1 MMKHTPS
8 VFSIEMATHNDAY
21 SVRPEHI
28 NKKRF
33 FEEYAEDGKV
43 EKINIY
49 RNFAQWA
56 HASANA
62 RVFGYGRQ
70 SGRKL
75 WQMPEKAQRSAYNL
89 TRAEFQFH
97 IDNAEIEDNLE

>member
-1 MMKHTPS
+1 MKHTPS
-8 VFSIEMATHNDAY
+8 AISIEMATHTDVL
-21 SVRPEHI
+21 SVRPEHS

-43 EKINIY
+43 ERKNIFS
-49 RNFAQWA
+49 NFSQWA
-56 HASANA
+56 LASADA

-89 TRAEFQFH
+89 TRAEFQF
-97 IDNAEIEDNLE
+97 DIEKDEMEEN

>member
-1 MMKHTPS
+1 MKHTPS
-8 VFSIEMATHNDAY
+8 VFSIEMATHNDAC
-21 SVRPEHI
+21 SVRPQHS

-43 EKINIY
+43 EKINILS
-49 RNFAQWA
+49 NFAQWA
-56 HASANA
+56 LASANA
-62 RVFGYGRQ
+62 RVFGYGRH

-89 TRAEFQFH
+89 TREEYQFD
-97 IDNAEIEDNLE
+97 IDNAEIEDNL